1 MGEEGVRDSGP
12 LPVGTGRGAT
22 GKREVEEGWYTPP
35 LLASGALLPLVHAS
49 AWWEGRRVVLGG

>member
-1 MGEEGVRDSGP
+1 MRDSGP